1 MASSKTSRIAIG
13 LSIAGF
19 LLVLTAFVSPY
30 WLTHDGELK
39 NPKFLN
45 LGKLN

>member
-13 LSIAGF
+13 LSIVGF

-30 WLTHDGELK
+30 WLTHDGKLK
-39 NPKFLN
+39 DPKFLN